1 MKLVEG
7 SDSNGDLIGP
17 QSRSRTST
25 SWRHR
30 GIPYDQPSF
39 SGPPKTSIKAVKVTK
54 AGRPHNPWRSSR
66 ASKGKSWE
74 VAVGETSGTK
84 GWVLHGGTEAAG
96 WGACGGCGDCLS
108 PASIAVSRVATG
120 PRPTGPVKSH
130 QRCTVYGSGGSSG
143 YMYILEANVSLMA
156 SGSSASTTWIIFL
169 GWAKPCCSSHVWI
182 NSNIRWS
189 LWVSMPCMSG
199 RMVQQKNARMIG
211 RIRIARR
218 DPSVN
223 HWKQSEKWLWEQKTN
238 GDHSCNNRW
247 IVILI
252 LPAIQQKN
260 CDCDYTQFIQLKLYG
275 GSVLPILLEK
285 EHHHVHNLDFE
296 LLSKKGQV
304 ELSISLS
311 CAQPHKGRLL
321 LKNDV
326 LRDQNKSP
334 QTTK

>member
-1 MKLVEG
+1 
-7 SDSNGDLIGP
+7 
-17 QSRSRTST
+17 
-25 SWRHR
+25 
-30 GIPYDQPSF
+30 
-39 SGPPKTSIKAVKVTK
+39 
-54 AGRPHNPWRSSR
+54 
-66 ASKGKSWE
+66 
-74 VAVGETSGTK
+74 
-84 GWVLHGGTEAAG
+84 
-96 WGACGGCGDCLS
+96 
-108 PASIAVSRVATG
+108 
-120 PRPTGPVKSH
+120 
-130 QRCTVYGSGGSSG
+130 
-143 YMYILEANVSLMA
+143 MA

-169 GWAKPCCSSHVWI
+169 GWPKPCCSSHVWI

-189 LWVSMPCMSG
+189 LWVSMPWMSG

-252 LPAIQQKN
+252 LPAIQHKN

-334 QTTK
+334 NYKVKSYVNFAERKPHQNCKSPHIIAHFTETVLFLGGFLWTETQQFKWNRVSIARFRKIITSCFRTQLLMWNYGVVWFMAPLRSHSSRLKLHPCS